1 VSKKLVAPTPSAPP
15 DPSPDPPTPIPA
27 ADTQPGDRVFP
38 YADFVRARAALEH
51 AVTTSSYNLVLGQSG
66 TGKTLLLRLVKASLD
81 HRYQPVYMVGEAR
94 LSPSAL
100 ARVLALAVHLPLPRT
115 HVEAVRAL
123 GQLLRARLPGSRLVV
138 LVDEAQRLHDDA
150 LDALRLLAEIEL
162 DSPPLFSV
170 VLAGPPELRE
180 RFEAVDLFAFKRR
193 LTVRVELTGLRA
205 DECRPFLA
213 RRLGEDRSARF
224 REDALGLVFE
234 RGRGIP
240 ALVELAALAVLE
252 RVSPTGPVTK
262 QVAADALDSWEGP

>member
-1 VSKKLVAPTPSAPP
+1 MSKKPVVSTSPAPP
-15 DPSPDPPTPIPA
+15 TSLAPAPAPPSPA
-27 ADTQPGDRVFP
+27 AGAGDRVFP
-38 YADFVRARAALEH
+38 YADFSRAREALER
-51 AVTTSSYNLVLGQSG
+51 VLTLPSYSLLLGASE
-66 TGKTLLLRLVKASLD
+66 TGKTLLLRLLKASLD
-81 HRYQPVYMVGEAR
+81 HRYQPVYLVGEAR

-123 GQLLRARLPGSRLVV
+123 GQLLRARSPGSRLVV

-150 LDALRLLAEIEL
+150 IDAIRLLAEIEL
-162 DSPPLFSV
+162 DAPPLFSV

-213 RRLGEDRSARF
+213 RRLGEDRSARL
-224 REDALGLVFE
+224 REDTLGLVFE
-234 RGRGIP
+234 RGRGVP

-252 RVSPTGPVTK
+252 HAGAAGTVGK
-262 QVAADALDSWEGP
+262 QAAADALESWEGP